1 LLNGATCGE
10 GLTVAPA
17 IDLTNRVAVVT
28 GAASGIGAAIASDLA
43 SRGASV
49 VLSDVDEDAGRST
62 AAAIANSLF
71 VKADVRSPLDCQALI
86 DTAAQQFGTVHILVN
101 NAGLQH
107 ICPVEEFPL
116 EKWDELIGVM
126 LTGAFLLTRCAIPH
140 MYRAG
145 WGRIINISSAS
156 GLVAH
161 PFKTAYCAAKHGL
174 IGLTKSVALEA
185 GQHGVTVNAVC
196 PAYVRTPLMEKQI
209 ADQARTRGISEEEV
223 VQTVML
229 EPAAIKRLVRVE
241 EVAAY
246 VTFLC
251 SQEAG
256 TITGAA
262 QLIDAG
268 WTAH

>member
-1 LLNGATCGE
+1 L
-10 GLTVAPA
+10 APA
-17 IDLTNRVAVVT
+17 IDLANRVAVVT

-43 SRGASV
+43 YHGASV

-62 AAAIANSLF
+62 SATIANSLF
-71 VKADVRSPLDCQALI
+71 VKADVRSPLECCALI
-86 DTAAQQFGTVHILVN
+86 DAAVAEFGVVHILVN

-126 LTGAFLLTRCAIPH
+126 LTGSFLMTRCAIPQ
-140 MYRAG
+140 MYKAG
-145 WGRIINISSAS
+145 WGRIINVSSAA

-161 PFKTAYCAAKHGL
+161 PFKAAYCAAKHGL

-185 GQHGVTVNAVC
+185 GEHGVTVNAIC

-209 ADQARTRGISEEEV
+209 ADQARTRGISEDEV
-223 VQTVML
+223 VRTLML

-251 SQEAG
+251 SESAG

>member
-1 LLNGATCGE
+1 
-10 GLTVAPA
+10 VAPA

-28 GAASGIGAAIASDLA
+28 GAASGIGAAIAADLA
-43 SRGASV
+43 AQGASV
-49 VLSDVDEDAGRST
+49 VLSDVDQSAGRST
-62 AAAIANSLF
+62 ADAIAGSLF
-71 VKADVRSPLDCQALI
+71 VKADVRSPVECQALI
-86 DTAAQQFGTVHILVN
+86 DAAVKQFGAVHILVN

-107 ICPVEEFPL
+107 ICPVETFPL

-126 LTGAFLLTRCAIPH
+126 LTGAFLLTRFAIPH
-140 MYRAG
+140 MYQAE
-145 WGRIINISSAS
+145 WGRIINVSSAA
-156 GLVAH
+156 GLIAH

-185 GQHGVTVNAVC
+185 GERGVTVNAIC

-209 ADQARTRGISEEEV
+209 ADQARTRGISEDEV
-223 VQTVML
+223 VRTVML

-251 SQEAG
+251 SEQAG